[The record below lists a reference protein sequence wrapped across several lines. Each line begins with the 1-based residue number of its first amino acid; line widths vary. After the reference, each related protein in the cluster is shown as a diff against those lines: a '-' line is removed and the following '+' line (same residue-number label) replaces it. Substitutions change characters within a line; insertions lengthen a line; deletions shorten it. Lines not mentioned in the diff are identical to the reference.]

1 MSQTVL
7 ITGASVAI
15 GSAIAKSF
23 ALEGY
28 HVLLHYN
35 RDEDAVK
42 KLCSLINESGF
53 HAYCVKADL
62 LNADDVKSLAQ
73 KANDACI
80 DVLINNAGI
89 SDTLLFSEQNF
100 ENISRVINL
109 DLTSAMQ
116 LTSLI
121 IPMMINRKSGN
132 IINISSMWGE
142 CGGSCEVVYSAAK
155 AGLIGFTKALAKELG
170 PSGIRVNCITPGVM
184 NAGMSLEH
192 SDKTL
197 KDLAESTPLK
207 RLGEVSDIANGALFL
222 ASMKSDFI
230 TGEILKINGGFFV

>member
-1 MSQTVL
+1 MYWNSYVYMLNWYKGVCHEPNCSYHRCFGEPTAAQL
-7 ITGASVAI
+7 QNH
-15 GSAIAKSF
+15 F

-121 IPMMINRKSGN
+121 IPMMINRKRGN

-142 CGGSCEVVYSAAK
+142 CRGFMWSC
-155 AGLIGFTKALAKELG
+155 
-170 PSGIRVNCITPGVM
+170 
-184 NAGMSLEH
+184 
-192 SDKTL
+192 
-197 KDLAESTPLK
+197 
-207 RLGEVSDIANGALFL
+207 
-222 ASMKSDFI
+222 
-230 TGEILKINGGFFV
+230 ILRS

>member
-7 ITGASVAI
+7 ITGASGAI

-89 SDTLLFSEQNF
+89 RTLSYFQN
-100 ENISRVINL
+100 R
-109 DLTSAMQ
+109 
-116 LTSLI
+116 
-121 IPMMINRKSGN
+121 
-132 IINISSMWGE
+132 
-142 CGGSCEVVYSAAK
+142 
-155 AGLIGFTKALAKELG
+155 
-170 PSGIRVNCITPGVM
+170 
-184 NAGMSLEH
+184 
-192 SDKTL
+192 
-197 KDLAESTPLK
+197 
-207 RLGEVSDIANGALFL
+207 
-222 ASMKSDFI
+222 
-230 TGEILKINGGFFV
+230 ILKIFHG

>member
-1 MSQTVL
+1 
-7 ITGASVAI
+7 
-15 GSAIAKSF
+15 
-23 ALEGY
+23 
-28 HVLLHYN
+28 
-35 RDEDAVK
+35 
-42 KLCSLINESGF
+42 
-53 HAYCVKADL
+53 
-62 LNADDVKSLAQ
+62 
-73 KANDACI
+73 
-80 DVLINNAGI
+80 
-89 SDTLLFSEQNF
+89 
-100 ENISRVINL
+100 
-109 DLTSAMQ
+109 
-116 LTSLI
+116 
-121 IPMMINRKSGN
+121 
-132 IINISSMWGE
+132 MWGE